1 MPIGTQQ
8 TMEIIAKSS
17 TLSGVLAHKQH
28 AFSPFFRED
37 CCK

>member
-17 TLSGVLAHKQH
+17 TLSVVSAHKRPV
-28 AFSPFFRED
+28 FSPFFRED
-37 CCK
+37 CCE